1 MRFRLW
7 WAMAACLIPALSA
20 QGQFR
25 DDPLEGEK
33 PANVAVQRWR
43 IGMLMTAQGSGF
55 RRVVGTLTVPTDWP
69 EQRVRVIEEDLSSG
83 VSISYQ
89 TIEDTARQ
97 MVIKVPALVAGQQSR
112 AVVTF
117 EIRRLLAPPPEDPTQ
132 LALPDRKRLD
142 RGLAPYLAP
151 SLPYIESNHPEIR
164 KLAKEI
170 GADKKT
176 AWEQVEAIYDWVR
189 EKVQYQEDKGQ
200 PPKSALA
207 ALHDGTGACD
217 EMTSL
222 FIAICRAA
230 GIPART
236 VRVPGHCYPE
246 FYLVDGEGK
255 GHWYPCQASGTRA
268 LGRMPD
274 PRPILQKGDNVPGVD
289 PKTRRKTRFRFLPES
304 LTGLPTSPGGSLK
317 MQLVCEQAKQKEQ

>member
-1 MRFRLW
+1 
-7 WAMAACLIPALSA
+7 MAACLIPALSA

-55 RRVVGTLTVPTDWP
+55 RRVVGTITVPTDWP

-142 RGLAPYLAP
+142 RGLRSRVSSSQTTRSLRQSTILHIGIVVTRVETRVARSYP
-151 SLPYIESNHPEIR
+151 S
-164 KLAKEI
+164 
-170 GADKKT
+170 
-176 AWEQVEAIYDWVR
+176 
-189 EKVQYQEDKGQ
+189 
-200 PPKSALA
+200 
-207 ALHDGTGACD
+207 
-217 EMTSL
+217 
-222 FIAICRAA
+222 
-230 GIPART
+230 
-236 VRVPGHCYPE
+236 
-246 FYLVDGEGK
+246 
-255 GHWYPCQASGTRA
+255 
-268 LGRMPD
+268 
-274 PRPILQKGDNVPGVD
+274 
-289 PKTRRKTRFRFLPES
+289 
-304 LTGLPTSPGGSLK
+304 
-317 MQLVCEQAKQKEQ
+317 